1 MKNGL
6 KIYWVKQKLVGLLL
20 IVLPILLWDLLVV
33 NEAALVAVVSIGM
46 GLLIMLAQDR
56 MFRSD
61 YIITFKRLKR
71 LF

>member
-20 IVLPILLWDLLVV
+20 IVLPTLLWDLLVV

>member
-6 KIYWVKQKLVGLLL
+6 RIYWVKQKIVGLLL

-33 NEAALVAVVSIGM
+33 NEAAILAVVAIGM
-46 GLLIMLAQDR
+46 GLLTLLARDR

>member
-6 KIYWVKQKLVGLLL
+6 RIYWVKQKLVGLLL

-33 NEAALVAVVSIGM
+33 NEAALVAVVAIGM
-46 GLLIMLAQDR
+46 GVLIMLAQDR

-61 YIITFKRLKR
+61 YIITFKRLRR

>member
-6 KIYWVKQKLVGLLL
+6 RIYWVKQKIVGLLL

-33 NEAALVAVVSIGM
+33 NEAAILAVVSIGL
-46 GLLIMLAQDR
+46 GLLVLLARDR